1 MKDKRDELVSYLT
14 TILQAIDADF
24 VIEDR
29 FREATFNSTNRNSR
43 VAIMGDPAK
52 YCEVLYIT
60 RNPITGTAKSTR
72 RRTIHQ
78 FEVNIWYGY
87 KDADTYANS
96 SQKVWDEITEGD
108 AGVLPSLES
117 KGTFEG
123 DKLYTIDAIFDD
135 VNAVIALD
143 NTGKELAHYLT
154 FSINL
159 RDNA

>member
-14 TILQAIDADF
+14 DLLQDIDTDF
-24 VIEDR
+24 TVEDR
-29 FREATFNSTNRNSR
+29 FRIGTFNASNRNAR

-60 RNPITGTAKSTR
+60 RNPITSTAKSTR

-87 KDADTYANS
+87 HDSDSYEVS
-96 SQKVWDEITEGD
+96 SQSTWDDITEGEN
-108 AGVLPSLES
+108 GVLPSLES

-154 FSINL
+154 FSINI